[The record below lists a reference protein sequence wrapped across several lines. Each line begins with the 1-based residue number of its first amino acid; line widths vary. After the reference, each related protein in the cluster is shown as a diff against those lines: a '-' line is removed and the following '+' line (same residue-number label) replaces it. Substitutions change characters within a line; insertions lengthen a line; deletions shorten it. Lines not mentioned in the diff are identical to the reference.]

1 MARLAA
7 SAMRFMRSL
16 PMNARLF
23 FLTLLANNLPESG
36 KRQYQNKGTCA
47 PSPRD
52 GFNRRATRK
61 EKICAAIFPPN
72 EMPALFPVQRNIGTR
87 LKPIEQTRYCTLRRP
102 CQGTINLYGRL
113 RICILCNAGLVLPP
127 NYPGARTAYP
137 KNGGGTR
144 HG

>member
-1 MARLAA
+1 LPTIFLKAESVNTKTKAPARQPD
-7 SAMRFMRSL
+7 AM
-16 PMNARLF
+16 
-23 FLTLLANNLPESG
+23 
-36 KRQYQNKGTCA
+36 
-47 PSPRD
+47 PSIGERHE
-52 GFNRRATRK
+52 K

-87 LKPIEQTRYCTLRRP
+87 LKPLEQARYCTLRRP

>member
-1 MARLAA
+1 LPTIFLKAESVNTKTKAPARQPD
-7 SAMRFMRSL
+7 AM
-16 PMNARLF
+16 
-23 FLTLLANNLPESG
+23 
-36 KRQYQNKGTCA
+36 
-47 PSPRD
+47 PSIGERHE
-52 GFNRRATRK
+52 K